1 MGVEMDVDMD
11 GDMCVDMDAGGGAGT
26 WGKRTYKSVLEV
38 SVSEVSVS
46 EKNRGL
52 FCLPFWDEAMDV
64 GTGVDVG
71 GVGGVDVDACVDVG
85 IDTHRL
91 DDPL

>member
-1 MGVEMDVDMD
+1 MGVEMDVDTMD

-38 SVSEVSVS
+38 LEVSEVSEVS

-52 FCLPFWDEAMDV
+52 FCLPF
-64 GTGVDVG
+64 
-71 GVGGVDVDACVDVG
+71 
-85 IDTHRL
+85 
-91 DDPL
+91 